1 MNPEQFQD
9 FLRTHGAEPPF
20 YTVEP
25 THDHEVEFL
34 LSPTK
39 ADAEK
44 YYIVFNNSPGGAALK
59 YVQAD
64 FTLSFGY

>member
-1 MNPEQFQD
+1 ME
-9 FLRTHGAEPPF
+9 AELPS
-20 YTVEP
+20 YRRSDP

-39 ADAEK
+39 EETDK
-44 YYIVFNNSPGGAALK
+44 YYIVFQNSPGGAPLK